1 MAAFLASTTFLSAA
15 TVDGIVAGLESDG
28 YQVIEVETSGDKIEV
43 KVSRDG
49 KISELVFDATS
60 GDPIADDS
68 GDDHQG
74 NDDSDDDDGEDDRSE
89 DDRSEDDHSDDDSGD
104 DDSEDDD
111 SEDDD

>member
-15 TVDGIVAGLESDG
+15 TVDDVVAGLESDG

-74 NDDSDDDDGEDDRSE
+74 NDDSDDD
-89 DDRSEDDHSDDDSGD
+89 HSDDDSGD

-111 SEDDD
+111 SEDND

>member
-1 MAAFLASTTFLSAA
+1 MKLTTLTMAAFLASTTFLPAA
-15 TVDGIVAGLESDG
+15 TIDDIVAGLESDG
-28 YQVIEVETSGDKIEV
+28 YQVIEVETSGNKIEV

-74 NDDSDDDDGEDDRSE
+74 NDDSDDDGDDSDDGEDD
-89 DDRSEDDHSDDDSGD
+89 DSDDNSGDD

-111 SEDDD
+111 